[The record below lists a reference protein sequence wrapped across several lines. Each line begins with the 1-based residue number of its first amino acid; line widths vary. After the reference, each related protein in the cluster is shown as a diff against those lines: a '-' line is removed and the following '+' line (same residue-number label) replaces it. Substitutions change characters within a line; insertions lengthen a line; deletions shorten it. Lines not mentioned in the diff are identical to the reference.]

1 MVILEDVKNSLR
13 IDHDLDD
20 DLITQLINT
29 ASSYIKSAI
38 DSEALEGEI
47 EGYKQFDW
55 SVSILAQHWYL
66 NRQEATSE
74 RMPITVQSLIQQMRG
89 AYYATH

>member
-47 EGYKQFDW
+47 EGYEQFDW
-55 SVSILAQHWYL
+55 SVSLLAQHWYL

>member
-20 DLITQLINT
+20 NLINQLIYT

>member
-1 MVILEDVKNSLR
+1 MVRTEDVKNSLR

-20 DLITQLINT
+20 NLITQLIDT

-55 SVSILAQHWYL
+55 SVSLLAQHWYL

>member
-20 DLITQLINT
+20 YLITQLINT

-55 SVSILAQHWYL
+55 SVSLLAQHWYL

>member
-1 MVILEDVKNSLR
+1 MVKIEDVKNSLR

-20 DLITQLINT
+20 NLITQLIDT

-38 DSEALEGEI
+38 DSEAIEGEI

-55 SVSILAQHWYL
+55 AVSLLAQHWYL